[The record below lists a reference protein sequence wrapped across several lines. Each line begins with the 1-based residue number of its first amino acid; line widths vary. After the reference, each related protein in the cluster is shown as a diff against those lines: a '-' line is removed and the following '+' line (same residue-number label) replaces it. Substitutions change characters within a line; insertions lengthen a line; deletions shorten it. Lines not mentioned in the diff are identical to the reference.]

1 MTVACLLAAGWILNG
16 NASAQEKSKDYGIN
30 IGIGTSTSLKW
41 SCTLTIEHPFAE
53 RWSVSASAGF
63 NIRSN
68 EHADGHNETAMHN
81 YEFKGPSIIESSQHE
96 HMAGFSLSYWPKG
109 EGKGASVILGAEHLS
124 TDGFDAICGL
134 SYRIPIW
141 KGISASINYRLRCI
155 STVLYGSKKAGAA
168 GIDIFYRF

>member
-1 MTVACLLAAGWILNG
+1 MTVACLLAAGWILND

-41 SCTLTIEHPFAE
+41 SCTLTVEHPFAE

-68 EHADGHNETAMHN
+68 EHADGHNETAMHH

-96 HMAGFSLSYWPKG
+96 HMAGFSLSYWPTG
-109 EGKGASVILGAEHLS
+109 GGKVVSIILGAEHLS

-155 STVLYGSKKAGAA
+155 SSVLYGSKKAGAA